1 LKTKQA
7 LLGWLVC
14 ASAALGG
21 GIAQAS
27 AMPGDVVTG
36 TITAINGNMVNIQ
49 GVIYPIAT
57 GSAAYE
63 AVATLKPG
71 QLVDVQLNGPAKS
84 SASQA
89 INITVHWGG

>member
-21 GIAQAS
+21 GGAAAS
-27 AMPGDVVTG
+27 TIPGEVVTG
-36 TITAINGNMVNIQ
+36 TITAINGNMVNVQ
-49 GVIYPIAT
+49 GHIYTIAA
-57 GSAAYE
+57 GSAAY
-63 AVATLKPG
+63 AAAQTFKPG

-89 INITVHWGG
+89 INITVHWGD